1 MLHAIAVMIAVWFIC
16 IAAKEFVC
24 GLIEDVPKL
33 RWLYIMLEHGFAF
46 CNIIFVL
53 GSLATLWS
61 AIGTLGSFFDGY
73 IGAGFGLLVL
83 TIVLALIT
91 FFCAMTSYAE
101 GLSNIEN
108 SIEMMKKPMVIAGN
122 VKNKDE
128 LYDLEHY
135 ALNEIYVVNGINTPY
150 ICDDDEWKELDKD
163 IFERIKTGEQI
174 TRADIEG
181 VDVDNLNEDGTPKT
195 PPPEEEEAHEDEDAH
210 DVDEKLYADPHFKG
224 MLRDFDSIK
233 AIPNPTEGDLMYALD
248 EVKVYKFNGSE
259 WIETEEFYK

>member
-1 MLHAIAVMIAVWFIC
+1 MLHAIAVMIATWFAC
-16 IAAKEFVC
+16 IMLKEFVC

-73 IGAGFGLLVL
+73 IGAGFGLLML
-83 TIVLALIT
+83 TLVLAFIT
-91 FFCAMTSYAE
+91 FMCAIASYSE

-108 SIEMMKKPMVIAGN
+108 GIEMMKKPMVIAGN

-150 ICDDDEWKELDKD
+150 ICADDEWQELDKD
-163 IFERIKTGEQI
+163 IFERIKAGEQI

-181 VDVDNLNEDGTPKT
+181 VDMSQLNKDGSPKVDKPHEID
-195 PPPEEEEAHEDEDAH
+195 EALWSDTR
-210 DVDEKLYADPHFKG
+210 FKG
-224 MLRDFDSIK
+224 MLKTLNDIK
-233 AIPNPTEGDLMYALD
+233 AVPNPAKGSLMYAM
-248 EVKVYKFNGSE
+248 ESNKVYRFNGQVWVE
-259 WIETEEFYK
+259 YRKYYK